1 MKALILAAG
10 YATRLYPLTQN
21 TAKPLLNVQGKRI
34 IDSILEKLD
43 CCKEITEIFVVT
55 NNKFFNDFV
64 NWAKIAQLKT
74 GKKIIVIND
83 KTAENG
89 TRLGAIGD
97 IHFVVQQQQIKED
110 LLVIAGDN
118 LFSFEIK
125 DLLQFYKEKKAS
137 IVAVYDTKDKYCIA
151 NRLGCV
157 AINQNNKIID
167 FEEKP
172 SHPKSTLAAT
182 ACYVFPKEDLH
193 FIEEA
198 LKEKHF
204 DRPGDLIKFI
214 AEKRVVYGYQFAGY
228 WFDVGTPEE
237 YALVNNEKTKL

>member
-21 TAKPLLNVQGKRI
+21 TAKPLLNVQGKKI
-34 IDSILEKLD
+34 IDSILEKLEP
-43 CCKEITEIFVVT
+43 CNEIEEIFIVT

-64 NWAKIAQLKT
+64 NWGKIAETKT
-74 GKKIIVIND
+74 RKKILVIND

-97 IHFVVQQQQIKED
+97 IQFIIKQQHIQEE

-137 IVAVYDTKDKYCIA
+137 IVAVYDTKDKFQIA

-157 AINQNNKIID
+157 ALDKNNKLID

-198 LKEKHF
+198 LKEKHY

-214 AEKRVVYGYQFAGY
+214 AEKKATYGYQFAGY

-237 YALVNNEKTKL
+237 YALVNSEKTRL

>member
-1 MKALILAAG
+1 MKAMILAAG
-10 YATRLYPLTQN
+10 YATRLYPLTEK
-21 TAKPLLNVQGKRI
+21 TAKPLLIVQGKSI
-34 IDSILEKLD
+34 INYILEKLNQ
-43 CCKEITEIFVVT
+43 CEEIKDIYVVT
-55 NNKFFNDFV
+55 NNKFSPDFV
-64 NWAKIAQLKT
+64 MWQKTAKTQ
-74 GKKIIVIND
+74 KKITVIND

-89 TRLGAIGD
+89 KRLGAIGD
-97 IHFVVQQQQIKED
+97 IHFVITQQHIQED

-125 DLLQFYKEKKAS
+125 DLLHFYKEKKAT
-137 IVAVYDTKDKYCIA
+137 IVAVYDTKDKYRIS
-151 NRLGCV
+151 NRFGCV
-157 AINQNNKIID
+157 AVDKNNKIID

-172 SHPKSTLAAT
+172 MHPKSTLAAT

-193 FIEEA
+193 FIEEV

-214 AEKRVVYGYQFAGY
+214 AQKKAVYGYQFAGY

-237 YALVNNEKTKL
+237 YALVNSEKTKL

>member
-1 MKALILAAG
+1 MKAIILAAG

-21 TAKPLLNVQGKRI
+21 TAKPLLNVQGKPI
-34 IDSILEKLD
+34 INYILEKLNK
-43 CCKEITEIFVVT
+43 CEEIKDIYVVT
-55 NNKFFNDFV
+55 NNKFFPDFV
-64 NWAKIAQLKT
+64 MWQKTAKTQ
-74 GKKIIVIND
+74 KKITVIND

-97 IHFVVQQQQIKED
+97 MHFIIKEQHVQED

-118 LFSFEIK
+118 LFSFELK
-125 DLLQFYKEKKAS
+125 DLLHFYKEEKAT
-137 IVAVYDTKDKYCIA
+137 IVAVYDTKDKYRIS

-157 AINQNNKIID
+157 AVDSSHKIID

-193 FIEEA
+193 LIEEA

-214 AEKRVVYGYQFAGY
+214 AEKKEVYGYQFAGY

-237 YALVNNEKTKL
+237 YALVNSEKTKL

>member
-10 YATRLYPLTQN
+10 YATRLYPLTEK
-21 TAKPLLNVQGKRI
+21 TAKPLLIVQGKPI
-34 IDSILEKLD
+34 INYILEKLNR
-43 CCKEITEIFVVT
+43 CEEIKDIYVVT
-55 NNKFFNDFV
+55 NNKFFNNFV
-64 NWAKIAQLKT
+64 NWAKTAQEKT
-74 GKKIIVIND
+74 KKKLMVIND

-97 IHFVVQQQQIKED
+97 IRFIIAQEHIQED

-118 LFSFEIK
+118 LFSFELK
-125 DLLQFYKEKKAS
+125 EFLQFYKEKRAT
-137 IVAVYDTKDKYCIA
+137 IVAVYDTKDKYKIA

-157 AINQNNKIID
+157 ALDKNNKIID

-198 LKEKHF
+198 LKERHY

-214 AEKRVVYGYQFAGY
+214 AEKKVVYGYQFAGY

-237 YALVNNEKTKL
+237 YALVNNEKTRL